1 MKKIDLLENKRNLF
15 IIIAA
20 AVALI
25 LVGVII
31 FLSVSVVTQKQAA
44 IEANNLAQ
52 QLQIDNDNLRMST
65 ELAELNAQFQQHEN
79 EAIKLE
85 NDSILA
91 KYNDAKSRVEE
102 LVRQLNEQKIK
113 DKAEM
118 DKLRNEISSLRGILR
133 HYISMV
139 DSLSRENAALRTEN
153 AEVRG
158 ENKILSS
165 KVDEVSRENEQL
177 SERMILAEKLN
188 VTGVTLTPLN
198 KKGKTE
204 KKVTKAKQMMV
215 TFTIPQNN
223 STPVGP
229 KTIYLRLT
237 GPEGTLLGNGGTFS
251 FEGQSIQC
259 TAKKT
264 IEYAGEEIA
273 GITIYWD
280 VNATLNPGEYTVE
293 LFADNYRLTSR
304 KFTLKK

>member
-1 MKKIDLLENKRNLF
+1 MDFSDKKRNLF

-20 AVALI
+20 IVALV

-31 FLSVSVVTQKQAA
+31 VLSISVVTQKQAA
-44 IEANNLAQ
+44 IEANNMVQ
-52 QLQIDNDNLRMST
+52 QLQIDNENLAMST

-133 HYISMV
+133 HYVAMV
-139 DSLSRENAALRTEN
+139 DSLSKENAALRSENTEIK
-153 AEVRG
+153 G
-158 ENKILSS
+158 ENRKLSS
-165 KVDEVSRENEQL
+165 KVDEVSRQNEHL
-177 SERMILAEKLN
+177 SERMTLAEKLN

-198 KKGKTE
+198 KKGKNE

-223 STPVGP
+223 STPVGS

-237 GPEGTLLGNGGTFS
+237 SPEGTLLGNGGSFS
-251 FEGQSIQC
+251 FEGATVQC
-259 TAKKT
+259 TAKKV
-264 IEYAGEEIA
+264 IEYAGEEIT

-304 KFTLKK
+304 KFTLK

>member
-1 MKKIDLLENKRNLF
+1 MNKKNLF

-20 AVALI
+20 AVALL

-31 FLSVSVVTQKQAA
+31 FLSLSVAEQKQAA
-44 IEANNLAQ
+44 LEANNRVQ
-52 QLQIDNDNLRMST
+52 QLQLDNENLAMST
-65 ELAELNAQFQQHEN
+65 ELAELNSQFQQHEN

-102 LVRQLNEQKIK
+102 LIRQLNEQKVK

-118 DKLRNEISSLRGILR
+118 DKLRNEISTLRGILR
-133 HYISMV
+133 HYVAMV
-139 DSLSRENAALRTEN
+139 DSLSRENAELRTEN

-158 ENKILSS
+158 ENEKLASR
-165 KVDEVSRENEQL
+165 VNEVSRQNEHL
-177 SERMILAEKLN
+177 SERMTLAEKLN
-188 VTGVTLTPLN
+188 VTGVSLVALN

-204 KKVTKAKQMMV
+204 KNVTKARQLMV
-215 TFTIPQNN
+215 SFTIPQNN

-237 GPEGTLLGNGGTFS
+237 GPEGTLLGAGGSFQ
-251 FEGQSIQC
+251 FEGQSLQC

-264 IEYAGEEIA
+264 VEYAGDEIA
-273 GITIYWD
+273 GIKIYWD
-280 VNATLNPGEYTVE
+280 VNTTLNPGDYTVE

-304 KFTLKK
+304 HFTLKK